1 MAEKTIKHV
10 IRFPEDV
17 YNKLRKLADLQDRS
31 INSQV
36 IASLRQVIDQYERE
50 HGTIEIA

>member
-17 YNKLRKLADLQDRS
+17 YNKLRKLAELEDRS

-36 IASLRQVIDQYERE
+36 VASLRQMIDQYEKE
-50 HGTIEIA
+50 HGQIVVE

>member
-17 YNKLRKLADLQDRS
+17 YNKLRKLAELEDRS

-36 IASLRQVIDQYERE
+36 VASLRQMIDQYEKE
-50 HGTIEIA
+50 HGPIIAE